1 MRVTDHDRF
10 QASLVVDPFDGFVV
24 EQRQA
29 VPEDVAVRGFGQDCA
44 LADGEFGGCDEG
56 VEVGV

>member
-29 VPEDVAVRGFGQDCA
+29 IPEDVSVGGGFD
-44 LADGEFGGCDEG
+44 
-56 VEVGV
+56 